1 METYMSGRFKIAHS
15 DLGCGHYGR
24 IDGGGDLG
32 DAFLNAASK
41 VLEEGAIIVE
51 WPEKMRNLF
60 TSNTLEITMKSL
72 PNGDHEASILNI
84 TGWENRIETL
94 SKV

>member
-1 METYMSGRFKIAHS
+1 MGGQFKIAHS
-15 DLGCGHYGR
+15 DLGCAHYGL
-24 IDGGGDLG
+24 IDGGGELRDES
-32 DAFLNAASK
+32 LNATSK

-60 TSNTLEITMKSL
+60 TSNTLEITMKRL

-94 SKV
+94 SKG